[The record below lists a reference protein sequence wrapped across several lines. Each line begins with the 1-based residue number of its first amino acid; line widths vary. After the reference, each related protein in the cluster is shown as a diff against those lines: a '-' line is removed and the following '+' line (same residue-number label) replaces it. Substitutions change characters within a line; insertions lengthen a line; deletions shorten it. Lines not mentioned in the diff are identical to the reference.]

1 MATGLTF
8 PTLDPCISPYGLVE
22 VLNDFFLQIQ
32 TASTFNFDT
41 FATNGS
47 FNGSELTINDNQ
59 GGAFTVPWL
68 NDLFITGGSY
78 NHGTSLITL
87 DNSTGDTFSFSL
99 SAITDQLDGIVINEG
114 NDFVT
119 EGDFDQ
125 ETGVI
130 TFTRQSGG
138 TFTTDLSS
146 ITDDLY
152 SLSAISSFDVTT
164 GATFNTS
171 TNDFTFDT
179 FTGGTYSVNASSLS
193 ANTFVTGVDADG
205 VVLGQPNSLI
215 ITLNDGSSAYTSL
228 NTYTNNDY
236 VISGT
241 YSSGTSLLT
250 LTTLSGDTVG
260 VDMGELANQSVGDD
274 YLVSGVFNSG
284 TSVMTLTTLSGN
296 TVEVTGVTQED
307 RHIFSGDVVGTS
319 LINFYGTNG
328 YSFVVD
334 VTSLSTAA
342 QAITGGVY
350 SGDSSSLVF
359 YASSGGTAFVV
370 DGLSKVTGGTYDSVT
385 ENLEFSNTTGGTFS
399 VENYI
404 DNYITGATFSELTT
418 DINLTDKLG
427 NLISVHLGALTAD
440 TGVLAVQGGV
450 NTYTGGTQQYPEINL
465 NDTVTLS
472 TINAGEVNTTT
483 VNSSNVNSTNII
495 TTNIDS
501 INVDTINLDA
511 SIMLSAGTNLYDIFE
526 LSSSS
531 WQDSVSNFNIVSSG
545 DPTISGTSLYF
556 YPEGSSDGYLAYAEA
571 GGGGGSFV
579 LSSET
584 SGGFLSMNSKEIQ
597 FVNGSFPTNNMI
609 IGVGGLVGTP
619 FVQGHNGTANG
630 FLSFSSMT
638 DNRIW
643 SLPDQSG
650 TVALTTDITGALSSN
665 SWQDS
670 VSSFNIVS
678 SGDPTISGTSL
689 YFYPE
694 DSSYGYLAYAEESL
708 TDVFVLSSKTY
719 NQKFTLSPDGSRFT
733 SGIHPDNSMMLAV
746 NGSGKP
752 FVYGHNGTGYGELVF
767 SSMTANR
774 TWDLPDQSGTV
785 ALTTDITGALSNNSW
800 QDSVSNF
807 NIVSSGDPT
816 ISGTSLYFYPED
828 SSYGYLAYAEES
840 FSDVFV
846 LSSKTFNQKFSV
858 NPNGSRFTSGFYP
871 SNSMMLGVYTADGK
885 PFVYGHNGTAN
896 GELVFSSMTDNRDW
910 DLPDKSGTVALT
922 TDITDALSNNSWQD
936 SVSNFNTVSSGD
948 PTISGTSLYFY
959 PEGSSDGYLA
969 YVEDDGGSG
978 VFTLSSDT
986 TGGYFSVDEKRIK
999 FVNGSFPTRSLR
1011 MSIDANGEPSIDAHN
1026 GSYVGILS
1034 FSSMTANRGWELP
1047 DKSGTIAIQDPITPQ
1062 VLVYSATTWLN
1073 TNLGH
1078 NAELTLTGDADLEI
1092 QNMAAGKSANLVIKQ
1107 DGVGSHSI
1115 TSLPAG
1121 SIVVDNQSG
1130 AITVTGGASAIDLF
1144 TVYYD
1149 GTNYFWNNKSNYS

>member
-8 PTLDPCISPYGLVE
+8 PTLNPCISPYGLVE

-370 DGLSKVTGGTYDSVT
+370 DGLSKVTGGTYDDGVEELYLYNS
-385 ENLEFSNTTGGTFS
+385 TGGTLT
-399 VENYI
+399 I
-404 DNYITGATFSELTT
+404 TGITDNYVTGGSYIASSTTIDLYDRSGNTVSIDAT
-418 DINLTDKLG
+418 D
-427 NLISVHLGALTAD
+427 LIAQ
-440 TGVLAVQGGV
+440 TGVLTVSGGT
-450 NTYTGGTQQYPEINL
+450 NISTGGTQQYPIINL
-465 NDTVTLS
+465 NDTVSLG
-472 TINAGEVNTTT
+472 TINATTGSFNNVTSSSVVTTSLNSTTFSTTNLNSTTGYFNIFSAETYYSGSTPLEVIFDSFTATVVEGLGNIEVTGTTANPIVSVVDSPSFEDVSISGAGIFNEVTLTELSADDITTIGLTANSATYLQELSYTGMTHDLSDFSIANKGISQGEYIKT
-483 VNSSNVNSTNII
+483 SSNTSG
-495 TTNIDS
+495 
-501 INVDTINLDA
+501 LD
-511 SIMLSAGTNLYDIFE
+511 IGDVYYFK
-526 LSSSS
+526 
-531 WQDSVSNFNIVSSG
+531 SSG
-545 DPTISGTSLYF
+545 
-556 YPEGSSDGYLAYAEA
+556 AWEA
-571 GGGGGSFV
+571 
-579 LSSET
+579 
-584 SGGFLSMNSKEIQ
+584 
-597 FVNGSFPTNNMI
+597 
-609 IGVGGLVGTP
+609 
-619 FVQGHNGTANG
+619 A
-630 FLSFSSMT
+630 
-638 DNRIW
+638 
-643 SLPDQSG
+643 
-650 TVALTTDITGALSSN
+650 
-665 SWQDS
+665 
-670 VSSFNIVS
+670 
-678 SGDPTISGTSL
+678 
-689 YFYPE
+689 
-694 DSSYGYLAYAEESL
+694 
-708 TDVFVLSSKTY
+708 
-719 NQKFTLSPDGSRFT
+719 
-733 SGIHPDNSMMLAV
+733 
-746 NGSGKP
+746 
-752 FVYGHNGTGYGELVF
+752 
-767 SSMTANR
+767 
-774 TWDLPDQSGTV
+774 
-785 ALTTDITGALSNNSW
+785 
-800 QDSVSNF
+800 
-807 NIVSSGDPT
+807 
-816 ISGTSLYFYPED
+816 
-828 SSYGYLAYAEES
+828 
-840 FSDVFV
+840 
-846 LSSKTFNQKFSV
+846 
-858 NPNGSRFTSGFYP
+858 
-871 SNSMMLGVYTADGK
+871 
-885 PFVYGHNGTAN
+885 
-896 GELVFSSMTDNRDW
+896 
-910 DLPDKSGTVALT
+910 
-922 TDITDALSNNSWQD
+922 
-936 SVSNFNTVSSGD
+936 
-948 PTISGTSLYFY
+948 
-959 PEGSSDGYLA
+959 
-969 YVEDDGGSG
+969 
-978 VFTLSSDT
+978 
-986 TGGYFSVDEKRIK
+986 
-999 FVNGSFPTRSLR
+999 
-1011 MSIDANGEPSIDAHN
+1011 
-1026 GSYVGILS
+1026 
-1034 FSSMTANRGWELP
+1034 
-1047 DKSGTIAIQDPITPQ
+1047 
-1062 VLVYSATTWLN
+1062 SATTSA
-1073 TNLGH
+1073 TSINLLAISTEPTSDEGMLVRGLI
-1078 NAELTLTGDADLEI
+1078 AIVGSSFAGTEI
-1092 QNMAAGKSANLVIKQ
+1092 SGAPVYLSETAGKYSF
-1107 DGVGSHSI
+1107 DPP
-1115 TSLPAG
+1115 TT
-1121 SIVVDNQSG
+1121 SG
-1130 AITVTGGASAIDLF
+1130 AVARILGYYTETVSISA
-1144 TVYYD
+1144 
-1149 GTNYFWNNKSNYS
+1149 TNYFILFFNPSSDWIQIS